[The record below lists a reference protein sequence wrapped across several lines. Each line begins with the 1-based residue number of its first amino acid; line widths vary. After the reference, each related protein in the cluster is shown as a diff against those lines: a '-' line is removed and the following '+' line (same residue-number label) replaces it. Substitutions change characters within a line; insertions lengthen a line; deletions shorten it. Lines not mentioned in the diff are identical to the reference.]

1 VCHRFNMDCVF
12 CEIVAGRAPAAVVHR
27 SDRAIAFMPNDGL
40 LAPGHCLVAPLA
52 HSTDLF
58 DVGDE
63 ALNATMLLVKRLS
76 EAMRATLG
84 AGGVNVLNA
93 SGPHS
98 EQSVFH
104 LHFHVVPRWAGDGF
118 TTWPTERSNVEPID
132 DVEHQLSN
140 WLEE

>member
-1 VCHRFNMDCVF
+1 MACVF
-12 CEIVAGRAPAAVVHR
+12 CEIVAGRAPAAVVNR
-27 SDRAIAFMPNDGL
+27 SAGAIAFLPKDGL
-40 LAPGHCLVAPLA
+40 LAPGHCLVAPLE

-76 EAMRATLG
+76 EAMKATLG

-104 LHFHVVPRWAGDGF
+104 LHFHVVPRWPNDGF
-118 TTWPTERSNVEPID
+118 TTWPTERSHVEPID
-132 DVEHQLSN
+132 DVQHRLSR
-140 WLEE
+140 WLEA

>member
-1 VCHRFNMDCVF
+1 MVCVF
-12 CEIVAGRAPAAVVHR
+12 CEIVARKAPAVVVHR
-27 SDRAIAFMPNDGL
+27 SDRAIALLPRDGL
-40 LAPGHCLVAPLA
+40 LAPGHCLVAPLT

-58 DVGDE
+58 EVDPE

-76 EAMRATLG
+76 QAMRDTLG
-84 AGGVNVLNA
+84 ADGVSVLNA

-104 LHFHVVPRWAGDGF
+104 LHFHVVPRWSGDGL
-118 TTWPTERSNVEPID
+118 TTWPTERSRVRPID
-132 DVEHQLSN
+132 DVEHRLSS